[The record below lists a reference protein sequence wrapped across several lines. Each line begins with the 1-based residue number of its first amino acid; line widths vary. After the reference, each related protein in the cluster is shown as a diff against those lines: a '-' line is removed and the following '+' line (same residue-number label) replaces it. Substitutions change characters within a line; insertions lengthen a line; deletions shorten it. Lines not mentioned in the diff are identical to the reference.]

1 MFYLSLS
8 FPNTGAGRKTG
19 VLVLLGALLGGCS
32 LNPHNVDVELTEHPV
47 QAKAS
52 NFDSAMR
59 DLGLMSQIYDSKK
72 VHIMARDIID
82 NTGSSI
88 ATEAEIPRDVTEM
101 LKTTLNGFGGNVVFI
116 PYDPDFI
123 LNSANTGY
131 SGFREKLMPDVVVSG
146 GITEFDRG
154 LETRG
159 KNTDLALEGSI
170 DDNDIGVDFSDQ
182 EKASLASITL
192 DFNLVNFKTLAGIP
206 RMQAV
211 NHIKVEKA
219 QAENSLAFSIIGNT
233 VGLKGEVK
241 KVQGRHAA
249 VRLVVQVSMIEVLG
263 KYLALPYWRLL
274 PNVGRDPVV
283 VDQVLA
289 QLYTMDEPTRVRKVQ
304 EYLALNGYVVTLTG
318 KLDEPTQAALADFV
332 SKRPGLKATVNDE
345 TYLAL
350 FESVPLDFS
359 TLQKRRL
366 IGSLQDSAVAANSEV
381 SRDGRLRVSANSRTL
396 QVGEDVRLDFQV
408 AVPMYVRIF
417 NVSSA
422 GEVLSL
428 FPNEFQGDGLLL
440 PGSHY
445 RIPSADAGYALKVTG
460 PAGQERILAV
470 ASPEPVPAELQVV
483 DPNGQLTEEAKAFFP
498 TAVEMNIQV
507 Q

>member
-1 MFYLSLS
+1 MFDRTLHDPQLRRWHKG
-8 FPNTGAGRKTG
+8 P
-19 VLVLLGALLGGCS
+19 VMVLLGVMLGGCS

-47 QAKAS
+47 EPKVS

-59 DLGLMSQIYDSKK
+59 DLGLMSQIYDTKK
-72 VHIMARDIID
+72 LHIMARDIID

-159 KNTDLALEGSI
+159 KNTDLALEGTV
-170 DDNDIGVDFSDQ
+170 DGNDLGVDFSDQ

-274 PNVGRDPVV
+274 PNVERDPVV
-283 VDQVLA
+283 IEQILA
-289 QLYTMDEPTRVRKVQ
+289 QLYTLDEPARVRKVQ
-304 EYLALNGYVVTLTG
+304 EYLALNGYVVTLNG
-318 KLDEPTQAALADFV
+318 KLDEPTQAALADFAT
-332 SKRPGLKATVNDE
+332 KRPGLKPTINDDM
-345 TYLAL
+345 YLAL
-350 FESVPLDFS
+350 FEAVPLDFS

-366 IGSLQDSAVAANSEV
+366 IGSLQDHAVAANSEV

-396 QVGEDVRLDFQV
+396 RVGEDVRLDFQV

-422 GEVLSL
+422 GEVWSL

-445 RIPSADAGYALKVTG
+445 QIPPQNAGYALKVTG
-460 PAGQERILAV
+460 PAGQERIVAV
-470 ASPEPVPAELQVV
+470 ASPEPVPAQLQIV
-483 DPNGQLTEEAKAFFP
+483 DAQGQLTQEAKAFFS
-498 TAVEMNIQV
+498 TAVEMAIQV

>member
-1 MFYLSLS
+1 MFSMSLS
-8 FPNTGAGRKTG
+8 YPKAGCWHKASAIA
-19 VLVLLGALLGGCS
+19 LLGVLLGGCS

-47 QAKAS
+47 ESKAS
-52 NFDSAMR
+52 NFDQAMR
-59 DLGLMSQIYDSKK
+59 DLGMMSQIYDTKK

-82 NTGSSI
+82 NTGSSV

-131 SGFREKLMPDVVVSG
+131 SGFREKLLPDVVVSG

-159 KNTDLALEGSI
+159 KNTDLALEGTVEG
-170 DDNDIGVDFSDQ
+170 NDIGVDFSDQ

-241 KVQGRHAA
+241 KIQGRHAA

-263 KYLALPYWRLL
+263 KYLALPYWRVL
-274 PNVGRDPVV
+274 PNVERDPVV
-283 VDQVLA
+283 IDQVLA
-289 QLYTMDEPTRVRKVQ
+289 QLYTMDEPKRVRKVQ
-304 EYLALNGYVVTLTG
+304 EYLALNGYVVTLNGT
-318 KLDEPTQAALADFV
+318 LDEATQAALADFAA
-332 SKRPGLKATVNDE
+332 KHPGLKPTINDE

-366 IGSLQDSAVAANSEV
+366 IGSLQDNSVAANSEV
-381 SRDGRLRVSANSRTL
+381 SRDGRLRVTANSRTL
-396 QVGEDVRLDFQV
+396 RVGEDVRIDFQV
-408 AVPMYVRIF
+408 AVPMYVRIY
-417 NVSSA
+417 NVSSS
-422 GEVLSL
+422 GEVWSL

-445 RIPSADAGYALKVTG
+445 QIPPANAGYALKVTG
-460 PAGQERILAV
+460 PAGQERIVAV
-470 ASPEPVPAELQVV
+470 ASPEPVPAELPVV
-483 DPNGQLTEEAKAFFP
+483 DAQGQLTSEAKTFFA